1 MNNEISKYIVET
13 LTKRNKTMATMES
26 CTGGLIAST
35 ITNIDGASEILK
47 FSAITYSN
55 EYKVKMG
62 VDRELIDKYSVY
74 SMEVARN
81 MALKISE
88 FTKADYGIGVTGK
101 LGKEDLYNKIGNNIV
116 YVAIYD
122 NNKYYELEI
131 KITCETKE
139 QAKKIVVNQTLDLLK
154 EVIG

>member
-1 MNNEISKYIVET
+1 MNNNYETVNYIIET
-13 LTKRNKTMATMES
+13 LTKRNETIATMES

-55 EYKVKMG
+55 EYKIKMG
-62 VDRELIDKYSVY
+62 IDKELIDKYSVY
-74 SMEVARN
+74 SMEVAKD

-88 FTKADYGIGVTGK
+88 FTNADYGIGVTGK
-101 LGKEDLYNKIGNNIV
+101 LGQDNSYNNIV
-116 YVAIYD
+116 YVVIYND
-122 NNKYYELEI
+122 NKYYELEI

-139 QAKKIVVNQTLDLLK
+139 QGKKIVVNKTLNLLK
-154 EVIG
+154 DVVG